1 MVKALS
7 ARSIASR
14 LFLSAAFW
22 SILILALAGLGLS
35 ALNKQWTEAN
45 FDDQLGVYLKA
56 LVANVALPN
65 DEGKAG
71 APAAIAP
78 QFELAF
84 SGWYWQITRIDV
96 NPPEIRASKS
106 LFATQLP
113 QLVAVGNDPGAIL
126 SGYAVGPGGHE
137 LRMIQRQIDAG
148 DDGRYLVQVAANAD
162 VIQAQERSFE
172 LGLAATF
179 LTLALALIGST
190 ALAVRFGLRPLRV
203 PARRG
208 GRNPPRRGRT
218 YRRRISAGRRSAGDR
233 GQSADRR

>member
-1 MVKALS
+1 MFKALS

-56 LVANVALPN
+56 LIANVAVPN
-65 DEGKAG
+65 EEGKAG
-71 APAAIAP
+71 APQAAIAP

-84 SGWYWQITRIDV
+84 SGWYWQITRTDV

-113 QLVAVGNDPGAIL
+113 QLVAVG
-126 SGYAVGPGGHE
+126 
-137 LRMIQRQIDAG
+137 
-148 DDGRYLVQVAANAD
+148 
-162 VIQAQERSFE
+162 ERS
-172 LGLAATF
+172 
-179 LTLALALIGST
+179 
-190 ALAVRFGLRPLRV
+190 
-203 PARRG
+203 RRHSQ
-208 GRNPPRRGRT
+208 RL
-218 YRRRISAGRRSAGDR
+218 RRRSGRPSGEDDPAP
-233 GQSADRR
+233 DRRRR

>member
-1 MVKALS
+1 MVRALS

-56 LVANVALPN
+56 LIANVAVPN
-65 DEGKAG
+65 EEGKAA

-84 SGWYWQITRIDV
+84 SGWYWQITRTDV

-113 QLVAVGNDPGAIL
+113 QLP
-126 SGYAVGPGGHE
+126 
-137 LRMIQRQIDAG
+137 
-148 DDGRYLVQVAANAD
+148 
-162 VIQAQERSFE
+162 
-172 LGLAATF
+172 
-179 LTLALALIGST
+179 
-190 ALAVRFGLRPLRV
+190 AVRLT
-203 PARRG
+203 PA
-208 GRNPPRRGRT
+208 T
-218 YRRRISAGRRSAGDR
+218 DQATRRRRTSYGSE
-233 GQSADRR
+233 